1 MLALTLAVCCSLAIG
16 MIFKWTGQQGL
27 DRTALLTANYAA
39 AVGVAGVLLVAGGRT
54 LQEGLAASG
63 PLLGLGLGTGALLIL
78 GFFMLSLATDVA
90 GMSLAIGVMR
100 VSVVIPFVASWIVW
114 NETPTPFQL
123 AGLALAAI
131 AFFMIARREERRV
144 PEAVAASAAGP
155 EATRVEDPHPESPIA
170 GGLGLR
176 ALRQRLRRMASD
188 VDAQAFAVLALL
200 FVTGGAVDVTMK
212 TFEEVYGASNSRVL
226 FLLLAFGVAFAI
238 GAVVVG
244 WRGLRR
250 GTWPDARTIG
260 WGVLL
265 GVVNYGSL
273 EFILRAIEQL
283 DGTFVFPAN
292 NIAIVLLGAL
302 LGVYVWG
309 ERLSRLNRV
318 GLACAALALL
328 LLNL

>member
-1 MLALTLAVCCSLAIG
+1 
-16 MIFKWTGQQGL
+16 
-27 DRTALLTANYAA
+27 
-39 AVGVAGVLLVAGGRT
+39 
-54 LQEGLAASG
+54 
-63 PLLGLGLGTGALLIL
+63 
-78 GFFMLSLATDVA
+78 
-90 GMSLAIGVMR
+90 
-100 VSVVIPFVASWIVW
+100 
-114 NETPTPFQL
+114 
-123 AGLALAAI
+123 
-131 AFFMIARREERRV
+131 
-144 PEAVAASAAGP
+144 
-155 EATRVEDPHPESPIA
+155 
-170 GGLGLR
+170 
-176 ALRQRLRRMASD
+176 
-188 VDAQAFAVLALL
+188 
-200 FVTGGAVDVTMK
+200 MK